1 MRQLCVLL
9 LVSLMTACQP
19 SQVEVT
25 PAVAP
30 LEPHLPS
37 APIDPG
43 DHQIDMQSAGVARS
57 FLLHIPS
64 GYQLGLDYPLIVA
77 LHGRGMTS
85 AEMADYNG
93 FSAKADQ
100 EGFIVIYPQAVWENR
115 TWMVISGAG
124 SLEDLTFVWD
134 AITYAIDILGAD
146 AQRVYVVGFSNG
158 GGMAHRMG
166 CALAGKIAG
175 IAAVS
180 GSYPAHEICAPA
192 APLPVIAF
200 HGTTDYFVPYEGDS
214 IQPSIPEWAQA
225 WAGRNNCQSE
235 PVAIFNQD
243 NVRGESWMGCDGDIA
258 VTLYTVDGGGHQ
270 WLGSPTFEGVGGVV
284 RRINATDII
293 WDFFEGQP

>member
-1 MRQLCVLL
+1 MPPAYQA
-9 LVSLMTACQP
+9 SPP
-19 SQVEVT
+19 SSRISPATFRIRASIASPFLFGQGPVHQVQAHLQGP
-25 PAVAP
+25 PARLAEAV
-30 LEPHLPS
+30 
-37 APIDPG
+37 G
-43 DHQIDMQSAGVARS
+43 DG
-57 FLLHIPS
+57 
-64 GYQLGLDYPLIVA
+64 
-77 LHGRGMTS
+77 
-85 AEMADYNG
+85 
-93 FSAKADQ
+93 
-100 EGFIVIYPQAVWENR
+100 
-115 TWMVISGAG
+115 
-124 SLEDLTFVWD
+124 
-134 AITYAIDILGAD
+134 LGAD